1 MRYMECIEQIKSY
14 IREHITEPVTV
25 KELAEQ
31 SGYSLYHFCHVFVN
45 VAGLSVGAYIRK
57 VRLDMASEDILNGD
71 SVMEVSSRYDF
82 ETQSGFA
89 KAFRK
94 QYGMSPTEYKMRGG
108 IMRPEIKKM
117 DAFTA
122 VCYCLAKPEGEFDFI
137 SNTAYWLGKDFSS
150 VSLEDYQKLTY
161 EGYAEIGTWL
171 HPEEK
176 TGELSYYFGPIVKS
190 KDYIPEGMEAV
201 EVPEAEYAVFTVPAA
216 KDVAE
221 LHANIQK
228 TWKYIYTEW
237 LDASEWKYDEAK
249 VNFEYYCGEN
259 TYIYVPICKA

>member
-1 MRYMECIEQIKSY
+1 MGYSECIEKTKSY
-14 IREHITEPVTV
+14 IREHILETITA
-25 KELAEQ
+25 KELAKQ
-31 SGYSLYHFCHVFVN
+31 SGYSMYHFCHVFVN
-45 VAGLSVGAYIRK
+45 VTGLSVGAYIRK
-57 VRLDMASEDILNGD
+57 MRLDLAAEDILSGE
-71 SVMEVSSRYDF
+71 SVMEISGRYDF
-82 ETQSGFA
+82 ETPSGFA

-94 QYGMSPTEYKMRGG
+94 QHGMSPTEYRARGG
-108 IMRPEIKKM
+108 IMKPEMKKM
-117 DAFTA
+117 DAFAA

-171 HPEEK
+171 HPQEK
-176 TGELSYYFGPIVKS
+176 TGEFSYYFGPIVKS
-190 KDYIPEGMEAV
+190 KDFIPEGMELV
-201 EVPEAEYAVFTVPAA
+201 EVPEAEYAVFLVPAA

-237 LDASEWKYDEAK
+237 LDNSEWKYDEGK

-259 TYIYVPICKA
+259 TYIYVPVCKA

>member
-1 MRYMECIEQIKSY
+1 MRYMECVENTKAY
-14 IREHITEPVTV
+14 IRDHISETLTG
-25 KELAEQ
+25 KELADRC
-31 SGYSLYHFCHVFVN
+31 GYSLYHFCHVFAN
-45 VAGLSVGAYIRK
+45 VTGLSVGAYIRQ
-57 VRLDMASEDILNGD
+57 VRLEMAAENILSGG
-71 SVMEVSSRYDF
+71 SVTEISGRYDF
-82 ETQSGFA
+82 ETPSGFA

-94 QYGMSPTEYKMRGG
+94 QYGMSPTEYKTRGG
-108 IMRPEIKKM
+108 IMKPEIKKM

-122 VCYCLAKPEGEFDFI
+122 VCYCLAKPEGEFEFI

-176 TGELSYYFGPIVKS
+176 TGEMSYYFGPIVKNT
-190 KDYIPEGMEAV
+190 DYIPEGMEAV
-201 EVPEAEYAVFTVPAA
+201 EVPAAEYAVFLVPAA

-228 TWKYIYTEW
+228 TWKYVYTEW
-237 LDASEWKYDEAK
+237 LENSEWKYDESK
-249 VNFEYYCGEN
+249 VNFEYYCGEH
-259 TYIYVPICKA
+259 TYVYVPICKA